1 MDFRLNLAALEYI
14 AFFAPMR
21 NSSINVISLQD
32 MSVKGNRDQVN
43 TKDNN
48 V

>member
-1 MDFRLNLAALEYI
+1 MDFTPKLAVLEYI
-14 AFFAPMR
+14 PFPTPMG
-21 NSSINVISLQD
+21 NSGINVISLQG